1 MTIEINNM
9 TSLKVPVSSDEAKLD
24 RATEQTPAQ
33 QESGKSSTSDT
44 VSLSENA
51 VQLGKLESSV
61 VSMPVSDTQRIEQ
74 VKQAIM
80 DGSYKIDPEKVAE
93 KLMQFEAILK
103 PGE

>member
-1 MTIEINNM
+1 MSIEINGM
-9 TSLKVPVSSDEAKLD
+9 TSSKVPVSSDEAQVE
-24 RATEQTPAQ
+24 RATEQTPSQ
-33 QESGKSSTSDT
+33 QESGKSATSDT

-80 DGSYKIDPEKVAE
+80 DGSYTIDPAKVAE